1 MLRVLATSADNTHNP
16 TSAPPQ
22 YDDDFEDDEEQ
33 NETQNEE
40 EEYYDDDF
48 EEDEATPVAGRA
60 VEGETEI
67 MRAIREENERALQ
80 ASNDRYRYGDENDRP
95 IGGFDDRAFDFNS
108 HARDAVPERKVKSFP
123 GKGARHATTLTDQQI
138 RAAHE
143 LQEKTAVAVFGQVE
157 GHAAFARVQIAEE
170 AARLGIVFATGREG
184 TPGSQGIAITRSL
197 HLDNLR
203 AEVCQQAGGVGVRD
217 VLAKFEDTEFREC

>member
-1 MLRVLATSADNTHNP
+1 MLRNLATSSDNTHNP
-16 TSAPPQ
+16 TSGPPQ

-123 GKGARHATTLTDQQI
+123 GKGARASSMSLTDQQI
-138 RAAHE
+138 RAARERVRRWDMVVRARHVRMTAADASCGTDAIVDRARDALVKLGLERLLAE
-143 LQEKTAVAVFGQVE
+143 LSR
-157 GHAAFARVQIAEE
+157 AR
-170 AARLGIVFATGREG
+170 
-184 TPGSQGIAITRSL
+184 
-197 HLDNLR
+197 
-203 AEVCQQAGGVGVRD
+203 
-217 VLAKFEDTEFREC
+217 